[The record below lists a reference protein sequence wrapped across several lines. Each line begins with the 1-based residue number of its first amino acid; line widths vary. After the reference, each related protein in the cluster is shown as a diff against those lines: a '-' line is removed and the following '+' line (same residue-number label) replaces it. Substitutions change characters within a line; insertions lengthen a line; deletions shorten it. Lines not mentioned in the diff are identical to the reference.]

1 MLIIISKNVIVS
13 EKDIAILSE
22 KQAVISNVTTAF
34 GTDDTYRA
42 VEKLMNKVNDTE
54 TYGQAKLIPKRIKLQ
69 KISMR
74 QLI

>member
-13 EKDIAILSE
+13 EKDIAILGE

-42 VEKLMNKVNDTE
+42 VEKLMNKVNGE
-54 TYGQAKLIPKRIKLQ
+54 EIQYQPKLIRKRIKLQ
-69 KISMR
+69 KINMKK
-74 QLI
+74 LI